1 MNKSFEYNFYIL
13 PCGVLL
19 FLYKLLIDVSPIKVA
34 RVYEGF
40 MMVNKDGFI
49 SENKTPVHPLAK
61 YLVFEMPN
69 LSAKENFGLEKQ
81 APCKYTKKY
90 LLVLYVTPAIQP
102 ASQPHLN

>member
-19 FLYKLLIDVSPIKVA
+19 FLYKLLMDVSPIKVA

-90 LLVLYVTPAIQP
+90 LLVLYVTASQP